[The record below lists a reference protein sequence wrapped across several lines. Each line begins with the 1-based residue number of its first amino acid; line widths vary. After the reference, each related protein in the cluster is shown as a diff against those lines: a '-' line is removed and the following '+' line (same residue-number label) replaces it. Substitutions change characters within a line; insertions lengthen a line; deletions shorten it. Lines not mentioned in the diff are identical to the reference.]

1 MIVTF
6 NEEYLRNLYT
16 KGESLDKKYR
26 FQPQI
31 ISKYIKI
38 VNMMIQAK
46 NVMTLRQFASL
57 HYEKLIGDKQG
68 LSSIRVNRQYRI
80 EFEEYTEGEET
91 IATICNITNLS
102 NHYQ

>member
-6 NEEYLRNLYT
+6 KEDYLRILYHEH
-16 KGESLDKKYR
+16 KDDKKHR

-31 ISKYIKI
+31 IRNYVRIINIMKHEE
-38 VNMMIQAK
+38 
-46 NVMTLRQFASL
+46 NVLGLFRFNSL
-57 HYEKLIGDKQG
+57 NYKKLEGNKRG
-68 LSSIRVNRQYRI
+68 LSSLRVNDQYRI
-80 EFEEYTEGEET
+80 EFEEEVKDGET